1 VSFEGSNRTFSSI
14 AAVDIGW
21 DELVVALPLLFD
33 DAFVV
38 CAGFVVENLE
48 INSVAAVTEA
58 LHDGVV
64 RLNTVRIFFGLEG
77 GLEDHVGIAVVCDHD
92 VLVAFAG
99 TNREATGVV
108 RVQFAD

>member
-1 VSFEGSNRTFSSI
+1 VRLEGANRTFSSI

-48 INSVAAVTEA
+48 VDSVAAVMEA

-64 RLNTVRIFFGLEG
+64 CLDTVCIFFSLEG

-99 TNREATGVV
+99 TNREAAGVV
-108 RVQFAD
+108 CVKSAD

>member
-38 CAGFVVENLE
+38 CAGFVIENLE
-48 INSVAAVTEA
+48 IDSVAAVAET

-64 RLNTVRIFFGLEG
+64 RFNTVCIFFGLEG
-77 GLEDHVGIAVVCDHD
+77 GCEDHVGIAVVCDHD
-92 VLVAFAG
+92 VLVSFAG
-99 TNREATGVV
+99 TNREAAGVV